1 MSFMYDVEDVL
12 RRKEQGL
19 ITVET
24 AVESIQ
30 KLLCIYDYEKQIQG
44 DTQQKAVK
52 YEV

>member
-1 MSFMYDVEDVL
+1 MFDVEDIL
-12 RRKEQGL
+12 RKKEQGL

-30 KLLCIYDYEKQIQG
+30 KLLCIYDYEQQRIG
-44 DTQQKAVK
+44 DEQQKAVK